1 MNITAAKFL
10 ESNPS
15 FTTCP
20 SPHMPE
26 YAFIGR
32 SNVGKSSLI
41 NAMTNRNSL
50 AKTSSTPGKT
60 QLINHFLINEN
71 WYLVDLPGYG
81 WAKVSKSK
89 RLDFEG
95 LITEYLSERKNLV
108 VTFVLID
115 IRHEPQAIDLEFL
128 EWLGENQIPFAIV
141 FTKADKLNNSKM
153 VASLARYEEVLKS
166 RWEALPPHFIT
177 SAVKNEGTE
186 EILTYIEQYN
196 EALEEKF
203 SKIQPIKV
211 TKEELPQ
218 PQKAVIQRKKY
229 SQQKPYKKEGE
240 ENELNEFE
248 KTSFDKNAPKPSKYA
263 APRKT
268 NSKYT
273 VPFSDDDAS
282 SKPVSKP
289 PFKFDK
295 NQNKGRNSSK
305 GKKSGVK
312 KDDFSK
318 NTKSESKTGKS
329 YPKKD
334 FGKGDFSKDSRT
346 DSKPSSRTGK
356 SYPKKDFGKDDFSK
370 DSRTDSKPSSRTG
383 KSYPK
388 KDFGKDDFSK
398 DSRTDSKPSSRTG
411 KSYPK
416 KDFGKDDFSKDSK
429 PSSRAGSKNASS
441 FKGKTGQ
448 KPTNFKGKTP
458 RPKK

>member
-1 MNITAAKFL
+1 MQVNTAKFL

-15 FTTCP
+15 VKTCP

-41 NAMTNRNSL
+41 NAMTNRSNL

-60 QLINHFLINEN
+60 QLINHFLINED

-81 WAKVSKSK
+81 WAKVSKEQ
-89 RLDFEG
+89 RRDFEG
-95 LITEYLSERKNLV
+95 LITEYLSERSNLV

-115 IRHEPQAIDLEFL
+115 IRHEPQDIDLEFL

-177 SAVKNEGTE
+177 SAVKNEGTD
-186 EILTYIEQYN
+186 EILVYIENYN
-196 EALEEKF
+196 KALKEKF
-203 SKIQPIKV
+203 SLIQPIKV
-211 TKEELPQ
+211 IKEVPEQPKRQIKKAPSTKPR
-218 PQKAVIQRKKY
+218 V
-229 SQQKPYKKEGE
+229 YKKDDDD
-240 ENELNEFE
+240 NQLNDFE
-248 KTSFDKNAPKPSKYA
+248 KKALDNTPKEKPSKYA
-263 APRKT
+263 SPRKT

-273 VPFSDDDAS
+273 IPFSEDS
-282 SKPVSKP
+282 SAKPATKA

-295 NQNKGRNSSK
+295 NKGRNSEKNTIRNSK
-305 GKKSGVK
+305 STVK

-318 NTKSESKTGKS
+318 NTKS
-329 YPKKD
+329 
-334 FGKGDFSKDSRT
+334 
-346 DSKPSSRTGK
+346 DSKPRTATGK
-356 SYPKKDFGKDDFSK
+356 SYPKKDFGKDELAK
-370 DSRTDSKPSSRTG
+370 DTRTGSKPSSKTG
-383 KSYPK
+383 T
-388 KDFGKDDFSK
+388 SK
-398 DSRTDSKPSSRTG
+398 T
-411 KSYPK
+411 YPK

-429 PSSRAGSKNASS
+429 TRSTDSKSGSRGGAKKEFKSTPKNKAP
-441 FKGKTGQ
+441 FKAR
-448 KPTNFKGKTP
+448 TP

>member
-41 NAMTNRNSL
+41 NAMTNRSNL

-81 WAKVSKSK
+81 WAKVSKEQ

-115 IRHEPQAIDLEFL
+115 IRHEPQEIDLEFL
-128 EWLGENQIPFAIV
+128 EWLGEKEIPFAIV

-153 VASLARYEEVLKS
+153 VVSLARYEEVLKS

-177 SAVKNEGTE
+177 SAAKNEGTE

-196 EALEEKF
+196 KALKEKF
-203 SKIQPIKV
+203 SLIQPIKV

-218 PQKAVIQRKKY
+218 PQKIVTQRKKY
-229 SQQKPYKKEGE
+229 NQIKPYKKESE

-248 KTSFDKNAPKPSKYA
+248 KKSFDKTKAKPSKYA

-273 VPFSDDDAS
+273 VPFSDDAS
-282 SKPVSKP
+282 TKPASKP

-295 NQNKGRNSSK
+295 DKNKGRNST
-305 GKKSGVK
+305 
-312 KDDFSK
+312 K
-318 NTKSESKTGKS
+318 N
-329 YPKKD
+329 
-334 FGKGDFSKDSRT
+334 
-346 DSKPSSRTGK
+346 SKPAV
-356 SYPKKDFGKDDFSK
+356 KKDFGKDDFSK

-416 KDFGKDDFSKDSK
+416 KDFNSTPKKEFKS
-429 PSSRAGSKNASS
+429 GSKNDSS
-441 FKGKTGQ
+441 
-448 KPTNFKGKTP
+448 FKGKTP